1 MKGSWVRSLAIPSV
15 TLTALIGV
23 FLLVAARS
31 NRPMLFQH
39 GNPEVPQGHAFAI
52 MNPFRNRG
60 PEEAAEELM
69 SDLRTSRCEQ
79 ILRDLHSED
88 SRICPAMTQSRS
100 SRLIWRED
108 GSTTRVLAYDLP
120 GSRARLWITSRRD
133 EVGFVVDGIS
143 LIR

>member
-1 MKGSWVRSLAIPSV
+1 MKGSRVRSFWIPCV
-15 TLTALIGV
+15 TLAALIGTL
-23 FLLVAARS
+23 LLVAARN

-39 GNPEVPQGHAFAI
+39 GTPEVPQNHAFAI

-60 PEEAAEELM
+60 PEEVAEVLM

-88 SRICPAMTQSRS
+88 SRICSAMSQSKS
-100 SRLIWRED
+100 SHLIWRED
-108 GSTTRVLAYDLP
+108 RSTTRVLVYDLP
-120 GSRARLWITSRRD
+120 GSKSRLWITWRRD
-133 EVGFVVDGIS
+133 EVGFVVNGIS